1 MKMKEAKSMR
11 ALNFYSAQHHE
22 QLQNRRKKCT
32 IRLGDKTGKYSEG
45 DIVWITVGRRYEPK
59 QKIFTAVIDRVLVKP
74 IAQLASEDIQ
84 GENPD
89 VSNVSDVL
97 AFLEAMYDKTM
108 TPTDKVTVV
117 YFSEVIE

>member
-1 MKMKEAKSMR
+1 MR

-22 QLQNRRKKCT
+22 QLLNRRKKCT

-45 DIVWITVGRRYEPK
+45 DIVWITVGRRYESK

-74 IAQLASEDIQ
+74 IAQLTSEDIQ

-89 VSNVSDVL
+89 VAGVGDVL

-108 TPTDKVTVV
+108 TPSDKVTVV
-117 YFSEVIE
+117 YFSEVLE

>member
-1 MKMKEAKSMR
+1 MR
-11 ALNFYSAQHHE
+11 ALSFYSAQHHE

-45 DIVWITVGRRYEPK
+45 DIVWITAGKRYEPK

-74 IAQLASEDIQ
+74 IAQLTSDDIH

-89 VSNVSDVL
+89 VDGVGDVL

>member
-1 MKMKEAKSMR
+1 MR

-22 QLQNRRKKCT
+22 QLISRRKKCT
-32 IRLGDKTGKYSEG
+32 IRLGDKTAKYSEG
-45 DIVWITVGRRYEPK
+45 GIVWITVGKRYEPK
-59 QKIFTAVIDRVLVKP
+59 KKVFTAVIDRVLVKP
-74 IAQLASEDIQ
+74 ISQLTNEDIQ

-89 VSNVSDVL
+89 VANVSDVL

-117 YFSEVIE
+117 YFSEVVE